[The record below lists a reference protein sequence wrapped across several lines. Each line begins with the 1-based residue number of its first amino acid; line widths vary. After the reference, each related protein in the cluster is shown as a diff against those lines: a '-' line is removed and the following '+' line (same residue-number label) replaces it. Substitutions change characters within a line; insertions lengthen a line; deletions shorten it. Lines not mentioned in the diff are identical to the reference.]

1 MESYI
6 YIYIHVYIYI
16 YTLQLCIYIYTHAHQ
31 LLNVE
36 VKARVFDQRASTDI
50 ADIASECLALVV
62 V

>member
-1 MESYI
+1 M
-6 YIYIHVYIYI
+6 
-16 YTLQLCIYIYTHAHQ
+16 YTYTHQ

-36 VKARVFDQRASTDI
+36 VKARVFDQRAFTNI